1 MLRRGLLLATPAVL
15 AAPAALHAQGAWPN
29 RPVRIV
35 NPYAPGGTSDI
46 VIRYLAA
53 GLERAFGQPFII
65 ENRPGAGGAVGT
77 AQVAAAASDGY
88 TLLITNTGPLAVAVS
103 MTPAPAYDPQRSFA
117 YVTLFGGAP
126 ILCAVKAGGPIA
138 TLADYRAAAGRGR
151 DAVSFGSS
159 GVGSVGHLAGMLWA
173 QEAGIELLHIPFRG
187 AADAQQSV
195 LGGNTVSLWDTLAAH
210 AGGVRGG
217 SIRGLAITSEARA
230 AVVPDVPSIVEAGFP
245 GAVASNWFLL
255 AGPAGLSPEITG
267 RLRTHLAAA
276 MAEPAARDRW
286 VANGIVSLGDPGP
299 DEIGQF
305 VAREAARWAPV
316 VRASAA

>member
-1 MLRRGLLLATPAVL
+1 
-15 AAPAALHAQGAWPN
+15 
-29 RPVRIV
+29 
-35 NPYAPGGTSDI
+35 
-46 VIRYLAA
+46 
-53 GLERAFGQPFII
+53 
-65 ENRPGAGGAVGT
+65 
-77 AQVAAAASDGY
+77 
-88 TLLITNTGPLAVAVS
+88 
-103 MTPAPAYDPQRSFA
+103 
-117 YVTLFGGAP
+117 
-126 ILCAVKAGGPIA
+126 
-138 TLADYRAAAGRGR
+138 
-151 DAVSFGSS
+151 
-159 GVGSVGHLAGMLWA
+159 MLWA

-210 AGGVRGG
+210 AGGGAG
-217 SIRGLAITSEARA
+217 AARSA
-230 AVVPDVPSIVEAGFP
+230 ASPSPARPAPPWCRTCRASSRPAFP
-245 GAVASNWFLL
+245 APSRRTGFLL